1 VELMRWS
8 NNQNLPAPLA
18 AAIRNDSYKKV
29 GWISATSLL
38 QPPQKRVL
46 EARHHNEIVTDVSEN
61 IFSLLGQVVHGI
73 LERSATSNEVP
84 ERRLIVTVRGKEVSG
99 QADLFESLHASG
111 GLLSDYKTVSV
122 AAFQAGDKDSWEQ
135 QLNIY
140 AYLFAKHGIEV
151 KQLQIVAIFRDFS
164 KRKARRDKD
173 YPQSGVQ
180 LIPIPLWPLDKA
192 EAFIDERVRLHLEA
206 EALPDSKLPPCSDSE
221 RWMQEGVWK
230 VYGANKDRSLRNFTG
245 EGAEAAARALAKEKK
260 AEAVFVAG
268 EAIRC
273 TDYCKAAPFCQQ
285 LKREMPE
292 GVDMSMAAGA

>member
-1 VELMRWS
+1 MRWT

-46 EARHHNEIVTDVSEN
+46 ESRHYNEIVTDVSDN

-84 ERRLIVTVRGKEVSG
+84 ERRLIITVRGKEVSG
-99 QADLFESLHASG
+99 QADLFESLHTSG

-140 AYLFAKHGIEV
+140 AYLFSKHGIEV

-164 KRKARRDKD
+164 KRKARRDSE
-173 YPQSGVQ
+173 YPQSGVM
-180 LIPIPLWPLDKA
+180 LIPIPLWPLEKT
-192 EAFIDERVRLHLEA
+192 EAFIDERVRIHLEA
-206 EALPDSKLPPCSDSE
+206 ESLPDDSLPPCSDDD
-221 RWMQEGVWK
+221 RWMMPGAWK
-230 VYGANKDRSLRNFTG
+230 VYGSNKNRSMRNFTG
-245 EGAEAAARALAKEKK
+245 EGAREAAVTLAAEKK
-260 AEAVFVAG
+260 AEAVFVPG

-273 TDYCKAAPFCQQ
+273 GDYCSVRQFCKQVA
-285 LKREMPE
+285 REKPDGM
-292 GVDMSMAAGA
+292 GVSF

>member
-1 VELMRWS
+1 MRWS

-73 LERSATSNEVP
+73 LERSATSNEIP
-84 ERRLIVTVRGKEVSG
+84 EQRLTMEVLGKTVSG

-122 AAFQAGDKDSWEQ
+122 SAYQAGDHEAWSQ
-135 QLNIY
+135 QLNTY
-140 AYLFAKHGIEV
+140 ALLFSKNGIKVNE
-151 KQLQIVAIFRDFS
+151 LQIVAIFRDFS
-164 KRKARRDKD
+164 KRKARRDRD
-173 YPQSGVQ
+173 YPQSGVK
-180 LIPIPLWPLDKA
+180 LIPVPLWPLDKT
-192 EAFIDERVRLHLEA
+192 EAFVTERVRLHREA
-206 EALPDSKLPPCSDSE
+206 EALPDSQLPPCSPSE
-221 RWMQEGVWK
+221 RWMGEGAWK
-230 VYGANKDRSLRNFTG
+230 VYGKNKDRSLRNFTG
-245 EGAEAAARALAKEKK
+245 EGAEAAAKALALEKK
-260 AEAVFVAG
+260 AEAQFIPA

-273 TDYCKAAPFCQQ
+273 TDFCKSAPFCAQ
-285 LKREMPE
+285 LKRELPE
-292 GVDMSMAAGA
+292 GVDASMQTA

>member
-1 VELMRWS
+1 MNWT
-8 NNQNLPAPLA
+8 NIHGLPAPLA

-46 EARHHNEIVTDVSEN
+46 ESRHHSKIVTDVSDN

-84 ERRLIVTVRGKEVSG
+84 ERRLTIMVRGKEVSG

-164 KRKARRDKD
+164 KRKARRDRE
-173 YPQSGVQ
+173 YPQSGVM
-180 LIPIPLWPLDKA
+180 LIPIPLWPLAKT
-192 EAFIDERVRLHLEA
+192 EAFIDERARLHLEA
-206 EALPDSKLPPCSDSE
+206 EALPDDKLSPCSDSE
-221 RWMQEGVWK
+221 RWMMQGAWK
-230 VYGANKDRSLRNFTG
+230 VFGANKNRSLRNFTG
-245 EGAEAAARALAKEKK
+245 EGAQEAAMALALEKK
-260 AEAVFVAG
+260 AEAVFVPG

-273 TDYCKAAPFCQQ
+273 ADYCSARPFCKQVA
-285 LKREMPE
+285 RENPE
-292 GVDMSMAAGA
+292 GVDASMI